1 MIFFQELKPFLTRGQ
16 LIMSTGGGTFSLAVA
31 TYAALCPAMNNKIPI
46 TFQLLLSTAK
56 FQFIG
61 FLTLLSLLIIII
73 LYPKG
78 KELFQKIRT
87 QLKERDKQKEK
98 EKTLKFILENKDEV
112 ISALGLNQE
121 NKSA

>member
-31 TYAALCPAMNNKIPI
+31 TYVALCPAMNNGIPI
-46 TFQLLLSTAK
+46 TFQLLLSIAK

-61 FLTLLSLLIIII
+61 FLTLLFLLITII

-87 QLKERDKQKEK
+87 RLKERDKQKEK
-98 EKTLKFILENKDEV
+98 EKTMKFILENKDEV